1 LIAKLERYQIPWTK
15 GSFIVY
21 MLTLIP
27 PAKTGTTEELAF
39 GEIVS
44 MLLPLVE
51 LKSDKLYLHC
61 QQVAN
66 YAVSIAAKMRL
77 PREEIERIRG
87 AALLHDIGHLTVP
100 NAILSKVPYLSSREM
115 SNYKNHCNAGSAML
129 ENIPACQDIIPYIR
143 YHHERWDGKGY
154 PKRLK
159 GVNIPLGARII
170 AVANYY
176 DRFINPC
183 TEHWFK
189 TKNEAVKELTNHAS
203 SAFDPDVIKAFAEAL
218 G

>member
-1 LIAKLERYQIPWTK
+1 M
-15 GSFIVY
+15 Y
-21 MLTLIP
+21 MLTLMQ
-27 PAKTGTTEELAF
+27 AAENGTNASETIS
-39 GEIVS
+39 GVVS
-44 MLLPLVE
+44 TLMLLIE
-51 LKSDKLYLHC
+51 LKNPKLYLHS

-77 PREEIERIRG
+77 PRDEIERIRV

-100 NAILSKVPYLSSREM
+100 NLVLAKVPYLSTREM
-115 SNYKNHCNAGSAML
+115 STFKNHCNAGSYML
-129 ENIPACQDIIPYIR
+129 ENIAACQEILPYIR
-143 YHHERWDGKGY
+143 YHHERWDGQGY

-170 AVANYY
+170 AVANHY

-183 TEHWFK
+183 TQHWVK
-189 TKNEAVKELTNHAS
+189 TRNEAVRELGNHS
-203 SAFDPDVIKAFAEAL
+203 GIAFDPDVVKAFCESL

>member
-1 LIAKLERYQIPWTK
+1 
-15 GSFIVY
+15 VH
-21 MLTLIP
+21 MLTRTLTAESGVNTGEAMKKIAGTLMPLI
-27 PAKTGTTEELAF
+27 
-39 GEIVS
+39 
-44 MLLPLVE
+44 E
-51 LKSDKLYLHC
+51 LKNATLFLHC

-77 PREEIERIRG
+77 PRNEIERIRV
-87 AALLHDIGHLTVP
+87 AALLHDVGHLTVP
-100 NAILSKVPYLSSREM
+100 NSVLTKIPYLSTREM
-115 SNYKNHCNAGSAML
+115 SIYKNHSNAGGYML
-129 ENIPACQDIIPYIR
+129 ENIAFCQDIIPYIR

-176 DRFINPC
+176 DRYINPC
-183 TEHWFK
+183 TQHWVK
-189 TKNEAVKELTNHAS
+189 TRSDAVRELGNHS
-203 SAFDPDVIKAFAEAL
+203 GTAFDPDVVKAFVESL

>member
-1 LIAKLERYQIPWTK
+1 
-15 GSFIVY
+15 
-21 MLTLIP
+21 MLTLLQAAETGLNASEALNGVVSLLIP
-27 PAKTGTTEELAF
+27 L
-39 GEIVS
+39 I
-44 MLLPLVE
+44 E
-51 LKSDKLYLHC
+51 LKNAKLFLHS

-77 PREEIERIRG
+77 PRNEIERIRC

-100 NAILSKVPYLSSREM
+100 NSVLTKVPYLSTREM
-115 SNYKNHCNAGSAML
+115 STYKNHCNAGSYML
-129 ENIPACQDIIPYIR
+129 ENIPVCQDILPYIR

-183 TEHWFK
+183 TQHWVK
-189 TKNEAVKELTNHAS
+189 TRNEAVRELGNHAGT
-203 SAFDPDVIKAFAEAL
+203 AFDPDVLKAFVESL

>member
-1 LIAKLERYQIPWTK
+1 M
-15 GSFIVY
+15 Y
-21 MLTLIP
+21 MLTLMQ
-27 PAKTGTTEELAF
+27 AVENGSEAAETLQ
-39 GEIVS
+39 EIVS
-44 MLLPLVE
+44 ILMRLIE
-51 LKSDKLYLHC
+51 LKNSKLYLHS

-77 PREEIERIRG
+77 PRDEIERIKV
-87 AALLHDIGHLTVP
+87 AAILHDVGQLTVP
-100 NAILSKVPYLSSREM
+100 SSILAKLPYLSTREL
-115 SNYKNHCNAGSAML
+115 SVYKNHCNAGSSML
-129 ENIPACQDIIPYIR
+129 ENIPVCQEIVPYIR

-170 AVANYY
+170 AVANHY

-183 TEHWFK
+183 TEHWVK
-189 TKNEAVKELTNHAS
+189 TKKEVVRELNNHS
-203 SAFDPDVIKAFAEAL
+203 GTAFDHDVVQAFVASL

>member
-1 LIAKLERYQIPWTK
+1 MQTLPFQPDPGGTDGASDSLVDIAAQ
-15 GSFIVY
+15 
-21 MLTLIP
+21 
-27 PAKTGTTEELAF
+27 
-39 GEIVS
+39 
-44 MLLPLVE
+44 LLHLLK
-51 LKSDKLYLHC
+51 LKSPKLFLHSN
-61 QQVAN
+61 QVAN

-77 PREEIERIRG
+77 PREEIERIRV

-100 NAILSKVPYLSSREM
+100 NAILAKVPYLSARELTV
-115 SNYKNHCNAGSAML
+115 YRYHCNAGGCML
-129 ENIPACQDIIPYIR
+129 ENIPSCLDLIPYIR
-143 YHHERWDGKGY
+143 YHHERFDGKGY

-183 TEHWFK
+183 TQNWSK
-189 TKNEAVKELTNHAS
+189 TKEEAVRELLNHS
-203 SAFDPDVIKAFAEAL
+203 STSFDSEVIRAFIDAL

>member
-1 LIAKLERYQIPWTK
+1 M
-15 GSFIVY
+15 Y
-21 MLTLIP
+21 MLTLMQAVDSGADTP
-27 PAKTGTTEELAF
+27 EALEK
-39 GEIVS
+39 IVKIF
-44 MLLPLVE
+44 MCLIE
-51 LKSDKLYLHC
+51 LKNPKLYLHS

-77 PREEIERIRG
+77 PRDEIERIHV
-87 AALLHDIGHLTVP
+87 AAVLHDIGHLTVP
-100 NAILSKVPYLSSREM
+100 SSVLAKVPYLSTRET
-115 SNYKNHCNAGSAML
+115 SVYKNHCNAGSCML
-129 ENIPACQDIIPYIR
+129 ENIPACQEIIPYIR

-170 AVANYY
+170 AVANHY

-183 TEHWFK
+183 TQHWVK
-189 TKNEAVKELTNHAS
+189 TRKEAVRELGNHAGT
-203 SAFDPDVIKAFAEAL
+203 AFDPDIVKAFAEAL

>member
-1 LIAKLERYQIPWTK
+1 
-15 GSFIVY
+15 
-21 MLTLIP
+21 MLTLMQAAENGIN
-27 PAKTGTTEELAF
+27 ASETISGV
-39 GEIVS
+39 VS
-44 MLLPLVE
+44 TLMLLIE
-51 LKSDKLYLHC
+51 LKSPKLYLHS

-77 PREEIERIRG
+77 PRDEIERIRV

-100 NAILSKVPYLSSREM
+100 NLVLAKVPYLSTREM
-115 SNYKNHCNAGSAML
+115 STFKNHCNAGSYML
-129 ENIPACQDIIPYIR
+129 ENIAACQEILPYIR
-143 YHHERWDGKGY
+143 YHHERWDGQGY

-170 AVANYY
+170 AVANHY

-183 TEHWFK
+183 TQHWVK
-189 TKNEAVKELTNHAS
+189 TRNEAVRELGNHS
-203 SAFDPDVIKAFAEAL
+203 GTAFDPDVVKAFCESL

>member
-1 LIAKLERYQIPWTK
+1 
-15 GSFIVY
+15 
-21 MLTLIP
+21 MLTLTQ
-27 PAKTGTTEELAF
+27 AVDNAMNS
-39 GEIVS
+39 GETMKKIVAT
-44 MLLPLVE
+44 LLPLIE
-51 LKSDKLYLHC
+51 MKNAKLFLHC

-77 PREEIERIRG
+77 PRSEIERIRA
-87 AALLHDIGHLTVP
+87 AALLHDVGHLTVP
-100 NAILSKVPYLSSREM
+100 NSVLSKIPYLSTREM
-115 SNYKNHCNAGSAML
+115 SIYKNHCNAGSYML
-129 ENIPACQDIIPYIR
+129 ENIVACQDIIPYIR

-183 TEHWFK
+183 TQNWVK
-189 TKNEAVKELTNHAS
+189 TPADAVRELSNHS
-203 SAFDPDVIKAFAEAL
+203 GTEFDPDVIRAFVESL

>member
-1 LIAKLERYQIPWTK
+1 M
-15 GSFIVY
+15 Y

-27 PAKTGTTEELAF
+27 PEKVEVTDNSSF
-39 GEIVS
+39 SEIVG
-44 MLLPLVE
+44 MLMPLIE
-51 LKSDKLYLHC
+51 LKNSKLYLHS

-77 PREEIERIRG
+77 PREEIERIRV

-100 NAILSKVPYLSSREM
+100 NSVLSRIPYLSSREM
-115 SNYKNHCNAGSAML
+115 STYKNHCNAGSAML
-129 ENIPACQDIIPYIR
+129 ENIPSCQDIIPYIR

-159 GVNIPLGARII
+159 AVNIPLGARII
-170 AVANYY
+170 SVANYY

-183 TEHWFK
+183 TEHWIK
-189 TKNEAVKELTNHAS
+189 TKQEAVRELGNHAGT
-203 SAFDPDVIKAFAEAL
+203 AFDPDAVKAFVESL

>member
-1 LIAKLERYQIPWTK
+1 MQAVEN
-15 GSFIVY
+15 GSEAAE
-21 MLTLIP
+21 TLQ
-27 PAKTGTTEELAF
+27 
-39 GEIVS
+39 EIVS
-44 MLLPLVE
+44 ILMRLIE
-51 LKSDKLYLHC
+51 LKNSKLYLHS

-77 PREEIERIRG
+77 PRDEIERIKV
-87 AALLHDIGHLTVP
+87 AAILHDVGQLTVP
-100 NAILSKVPYLSSREM
+100 SSILAKLPYLSTREL
-115 SNYKNHCNAGSAML
+115 SVYKNHCNAGSSML
-129 ENIPACQDIIPYIR
+129 ENIPVCQEIVPYIR

-170 AVANYY
+170 AVANHY

-183 TEHWFK
+183 TEHWVK
-189 TKNEAVKELTNHAS
+189 TKKEVVRELNNHS
-203 SAFDPDVIKAFAEAL
+203 GTAFDHDVVQAFVASL